1 MKKNLKK
8 IVCVALLLFVP
19 LQNIVAEVP
28 EEGESDTIDIVVPIS
43 DGLPLLVLIA
53 ITVAFVLYRKKKRV
67 Y

>member
-19 LQNIVAEVP
+19 LQNIVAEIP
-28 EEGESDTIDIVVPIS
+28 EDFDPNTTDTVPIS
-43 DGLPLLVLIA
+43 DGLPLVVLIA
-53 ITVAFVLYRKKKRV
+53 ITVAFILYRKKKRV

>member
-8 IVCVALLLFVP
+8 IVSVALLLFVP

-28 EEGESDTIDIVVPIS
+28 EDGQPDTIDTVPIS
-43 DGLPLLVLIA
+43 DGLPLLFLIA
-53 ITVAFVLYRKKKRV
+53 ITVAFVLYKKKKRV

>member
-1 MKKNLKK
+1 MKKNIKK

-19 LQNIVAEVP
+19 LQNIFAEEP
-28 EEGESDTIDIVVPIS
+28 EDFEPNTTDTVPIS

-53 ITVAFVLYRKKKRV
+53 ITVAFILYKKKKRV

>member
-1 MKKNLKK
+1 MKNNLKK

-28 EEGESDTIDIVVPIS
+28 EEGEPDTIDTVPIS
-43 DGLPLLVLIA
+43 DGLPLLFLIA

>member
-28 EEGESDTIDIVVPIS
+28 EEGEPNTIDTVPIS

-53 ITVAFVLYRKKKRV
+53 ITVAFVLYIKKKRV

>member
-19 LQNIVAEVP
+19 LQNIVAEIP
-28 EEGESDTIDIVVPIS
+28 EDFDPNTTDTVPIS
-43 DGLPLLVLIA
+43 DGIPLLVLIA
-53 ITVAFVLYRKKKRV
+53 ITVAFILYKKKKRV

>member
-28 EEGESDTIDIVVPIS
+28 EDGQPDTIDTVPIS
-43 DGLPLLVLIA
+43 DGLPLLFLIA
-53 ITVAFVLYRKKKRV
+53 ITVAFVLYKKKKRV